1 MGQSTYQS
9 VVLAKRPTS
18 LIVPGET
25 FTMKEHEIVKAEDL
39 KDGEVLVDTLYLS
52 VDPAMRGWLND
63 TRSYVPP
70 LKIGETMR
78 GAVIAKVVVSKS
90 SKFSAGDYVTCYTGW
105 REQAVAKE
113 KDLMPLEVP
122 ANGQLTDALGA
133 LGTTGLTAYFG
144 IINIGKVK
152 AGDFVVVSGAAG
164 ATGSVVCQI
173 AKLKGAKVLGLV
185 GSDDKVE
192 WLKELG
198 CDRALNYK
206 DPNFPTQFK
215 EATKDLIDV
224 FFDNVGGEILELA
237 LSRAKAHS
245 RFVMCGSISQY
256 NSANPTGPKNISMII
271 VMRIRMEGFIV
282 YDYANEFP
290 AARKELAQWLSEG
303 NLQRKETIIKGG
315 LGAAEKAL
323 LALYEG
329 LNTGKLLVEV
339 KAVKASAGLRLGTV

>member
-1 MGQSTYQS
+1 MT
-9 VVLAKRPTS
+9 L
-18 LIVPGET
+18 T
-25 FTMKEHEIVKAEDL
+25 FFA
-39 KDGEVLVDTLYLS
+39 
-52 VDPAMRGWLND
+52 D

-70 LKIGETMR
+70 MQIGETMR
-78 GAVIAKVVVSKS
+78 GAVIARVVVSKS
-90 SKFSAGDYVTCYTGW
+90 SKFSTGDYVTCYTGW

-113 KDLMPLEVP
+113 KDLMLLEVP
-122 ANGQLTDALGA
+122 ANGQLTDALGV

-173 AKLKGAKVLGLV
+173 AKLKGARVLGLT

-245 RFVMCGSISQY
+245 RFVMCGCKCS
-256 NSANPTGPKNISMII
+256 T
-271 VMRIRMEGFIV
+271 VIREEGGIF
-282 YDYANEFP
+282 
-290 AARKELAQWLSEG
+290 
-303 NLQRKETIIKGG
+303 
-315 LGAAEKAL
+315 
-323 LALYEG
+323 
-329 LNTGKLLVEV
+329 
-339 KAVKASAGLRLGTV
+339 